1 MNKIFL
7 VCFLLFSSVILSQKN
22 NILVSPSSMNG
33 WSSIIITTQEKGNY
47 NLVIKDKTNN
57 KILFLKNLDINKR
70 NSFKH
75 DFSLYPKGKY
85 VFIVENNN
93 KEVFNTTKIKR

>member
-1 MNKIFL
+1 
-7 VCFLLFSSVILSQKN
+7 
-22 NILVSPSSMNG
+22 MNG

-57 KILFLKNLDINKR
+57 KILFSKNLDINKR
-70 NSFKH
+70 NGFKH

-93 KEVFNTTKIKR
+93 KEVFNTTKIKK